1 MHVGYVFLS
10 HPFGLGLNVLEDY
23 YGSKGY
29 VLFLQALL
37 AYLCL
42 SSLKTTSNEL
52 GKVLQ
57 WAVFLTIIFTLISTA
72 QGILSPNSA
81 GANPAA
87 AAVSAS
93 AASEDT
99 RQSTFLQ
106 ISLLAVQLLI
116 INYSVWPVSYTHLDV
131 YKRQDLFTAA
141 WLMRQWTQEEGA
153 LLLSA
158 LTGTDIMT
166 APRLLPPALA
176 ADFMPLGD
184 LYETE
189 LADLFPGFLSPAPD
203 AAMRDSLLIRLHR
216 AHESATPLA
225 GLFPESELEIRRWQR
240 RARAS
245 EWMRRKLPPRL
256 TLRSIPGRC
265 V

>member
-1 MHVGYVFLS
+1 
-10 HPFGLGLNVLEDY
+10 
-23 YGSKGY
+23 
-29 VLFLQALL
+29 
-37 AYLCL
+37 
-42 SSLKTTSNEL
+42 
-52 GKVLQ
+52 
-57 WAVFLTIIFTLISTA
+57 
-72 QGILSPNSA
+72 
-81 GANPAA
+81 
-87 AAVSAS
+87 
-93 AASEDT
+93 
-99 RQSTFLQ
+99 
-106 ISLLAVQLLI
+106 
-116 INYSVWPVSYTHLDV
+116 
-131 YKRQDLFTAA
+131 
-141 WLMRQWTQEEGA
+141 MRQWTQEEGA

-240 RARAS
+240 RAAPPNGCAGNCRRAS
-245 EWMRRKLPPRL
+245 HCDPFPVHRKRL
-256 TLRSIPGRC
+256 TSTG
-265 V
+265 